1 MLSILINF
9 INSFK
14 ISFMHKI
21 TLLIHCAD
29 QPNIIASVTNF
40 MASNDGNIV
49 YIDQHVDREQN
60 IFFMRLECEFS
71 SNTFS
76 LEEFKQAFQSV
87 LAEQFQLHWKIYSA
101 ERKPKMALFV
111 SKYDHCLYDILGR
124 YNSGEL
130 FLEIPFILSN
140 HLDLKPIADSFN
152 IPFYHVPV
160 TKATKHE
167 AEQKQLKLLES
178 HQIDFIVLARYM
190 QIVSETLIDKYPNRI
205 INIHHSFLPAFI
217 GAKPYHSAYK
227 RGVKIIGSTSHY
239 ITEELDAGPI
249 IEQDVAH
256 VTHTFSIKDL
266 IAKGR
271 DLEKIVLSNAIKLHT
286 NRKVMVYNNKTIIFS

>member
-1 MLSILINF
+1 MN
-9 INSFK
+9 
-14 ISFMHKI
+14 KI
-21 TLLIHCAD
+21 TLLIHCED

-40 MASNDGNIV
+40 MANNDGNIV

-60 IFFMRLECEFS
+60 IFFMRLECEFD
-71 SNTFS
+71 SNSFS
-76 LEEFKQAFQSV
+76 IENFKGSFNIA
-87 LAEQFQLHWKIYSA
+87 LADKFQLKWRMYAA
-101 ERKPKMALFV
+101 EKKPRMALFV

-140 HLDLKPIADSFN
+140 HNDLKPIADSFN

-160 TKATKHE
+160 SKTTKRE
-167 AEQKQLKLLES
+167 AELKQLELLES
-178 HQIDFIVLARYM
+178 YSIDFIVLARYM
-190 QIVSETLIDKYPNRI
+190 QIVSGLLIDKYPNKI
-205 INIHHSFLPAFI
+205 INIHHSFLPAFV

-227 RGVKIIGSTSHY
+227 RGVKIIGATSHY

-256 VTHTFSIKDL
+256 VSHSYSIKDL

-271 DLEKIVLSNAIKLHT
+271 DLEKIVLSNAIKLHA
-286 NRKVMVYNNKTIIFS
+286 NRKVMVFNNKTVIFS